1 MPKKEYS
8 LLSTEPLTEFDNFML
23 QVLNEMTEHGVKP
36 RAAMF
41 AVLDENGNIGTFYHD
56 ANLSD
61 MILMRGFIDL
71 DIQTDYLA
79 ANSMELPE
87 DEEDPEEG
95 DENQCCLPSAG
106 AEKTHAGT
114 IPSTPGKR
122 SSRN

>member
-23 QVLNEMTEHGVKP
+23 RVLKEMTEQGVKP
-36 RAAMF
+36 RAALI
-41 AVLDENGNIGTFYHD
+41 AVLDDEGNIGTFYHD
-56 ANLSD
+56 ANLAD

-87 DEEDPEEG
+87 EEEDPEEG
-95 DENQCCLPSAG
+95 DESQC
-106 AEKTHAGT
+106 
-114 IPSTPGKR
+114 
-122 SSRN
+122 

>member
-23 QVLNEMTEHGVKP
+23 WVLKEMTEHGVKP
-36 RAAMF
+36 RAALF
-41 AVLDENGNIGTFYHD
+41 AVLDEDGNIGTFYHD

-71 DIQTDYLA
+71 DIQTDYLT

-87 DEEDPEEG
+87 DYDGDDEEG
-95 DENQCCLPSAG
+95 DESQC
-106 AEKTHAGT
+106 
-114 IPSTPGKR
+114 
-122 SSRN
+122 

>member
-23 QVLNEMTEHGVKP
+23 RALQDMAEHGGAP
-36 RAAMF
+36 RAALI
-41 AVLDENGNIGTFYHD
+41 AVLDDEGNIGTFYHD
-56 ANLSD
+56 ANLAD

-95 DENQCCLPSAG
+95 DERQC
-106 AEKTHAGT
+106 
-114 IPSTPGKR
+114 
-122 SSRN
+122 

>member
-23 QVLNEMTEHGVKP
+23 RALQDMAEHGESP
-36 RAAMF
+36 RAALI
-41 AVLDENGNIGTFYHD
+41 AVLDDEGNIGTFYHD

-95 DENQCCLPSAG
+95 DESQC
-106 AEKTHAGT
+106 
-114 IPSTPGKR
+114 
-122 SSRN
+122 

>member
-23 QVLNEMTEHGVKP
+23 RVLKEMTEQGVKP
-36 RAAMF
+36 RAALF
-41 AVLDENGNIGTFYHD
+41 AVLDDEGNIGTFYHQ
-56 ANLSD
+56 ANLTD

-87 DEEDPEEG
+87 DYEDEEEG
-95 DENQCCLPSAG
+95 YEDGEG
-106 AEKTHAGT
+106 G
-114 IPSTPGKR
+114 
-122 SSRN
+122 

>member
-23 QVLNEMTEHGVKP
+23 RVLKEMTEHGVKP
-36 RAAMF
+36 RAALF
-41 AVLDENGNIGTFYHD
+41 AVLDEDWNIGTFYHD

-71 DIQTDYLA
+71 DIQADYLA

-87 DEEDPEEG
+87 GYEEDEEEDCEDGEG
-95 DENQCCLPSAG
+95 G
-106 AEKTHAGT
+106 
-114 IPSTPGKR
+114 
-122 SSRN
+122 

>member
-8 LLSTEPLTEFDNFML
+8 LLSTEPLTEFDNFL
-23 QVLNEMTEHGVKP
+23 LRVLKEMTAHGAEP
-36 RAAMF
+36 RAALF
-41 AVLDENGNIGTFYHD
+41 AVLDEEGNIGTFYHD

-71 DIQTDYLA
+71 DIQADYLT

-95 DENQCCLPSAG
+95 DATKQW
-106 AEKTHAGT
+106 T
-114 IPSTPGKR
+114 
-122 SSRN
+122 

>member
-23 QVLNEMTEHGVKP
+23 RALQEMAEHGGAP
-36 RAAMF
+36 RAALV
-41 AVLDENGNIGTFYHD
+41 AVLDDEGNIGTFYHQ

-71 DIQTDYLA
+71 DIHTDYLA

-87 DEEDPEEG
+87 DEEDDCEEEEG
-95 DENQCCLPSAG
+95 G
-106 AEKTHAGT
+106 
-114 IPSTPGKR
+114 
-122 SSRN
+122 

>member
-8 LLSTEPLTEFDNFML
+8 LLSTEPLTEFDNFL
-23 QVLNEMTEHGVKP
+23 LRVLKEMTEHGATP
-36 RAAMF
+36 RAALF
-41 AVLDENGNIGTFYHD
+41 AVLDDKGNIGTFYHQ

-87 DEEDPEEG
+87 DEDCEEDEAEEEG
-95 DENQCCLPSAG
+95 DESQC
-106 AEKTHAGT
+106 
-114 IPSTPGKR
+114 
-122 SSRN
+122 